1 MFYPVS
7 ASNKQDQI
15 ISIRK
20 LPDTLIVTL
29 KAKHPISFLQFTKQ
43 GATGYQFANFSCP
56 TLPKTTHA
64 GHNKKFSLNFT
75 RPQKQELQLAL
86 QPIPEQPSR
95 YVTYNKEGYYY
106 FTVQYHLPLPDEKRI
121 KMLRQKSLEVQKKKI
136 PVVLLDPGHG
146 GMDSG
151 TARGKIKE
159 KDLTLTVAQKIHKLL
174 LKSGRVFPI
183 LTRESDHYINLSRR
197 RNMVEEFNA
206 DLFISI
212 HVNAHHNRS
221 ISGFEVYTL
230 ASATDNTGPTRKL
243 ENQENLSLIIEEQS
257 LETLDQNLS
266 GILVDLKRSS
276 ILRESTQFAAEIR
289 DSIKKYMPSI
299 KRFHVKKGDFR
310 VLRNLT
316 APSVL
321 IETGYISN
329 YLDRRKLTSSR
340 EQDKLALT
348 MAKAILAW
356 FPEKQPVEITT
367 SAYPSFR
374 IIKLQKGD
382 TLERISIIHKVTIQ
396 KIRELNNLTTKDN
409 LSSKQRLILPA
420 K

>member
-1 MFYPVS
+1 
-7 ASNKQDQI
+7 
-15 ISIRK
+15 
-20 LPDTLIVTL
+20 
-29 KAKHPISFLQFTKQ
+29 
-43 GATGYQFANFSCP
+43 
-56 TLPKTTHA
+56 
-64 GHNKKFSLNFT
+64 
-75 RPQKQELQLAL
+75 
-86 QPIPEQPSR
+86 
-95 YVTYNKEGYYY
+95 
-106 FTVQYHLPLPDEKRI
+106 
-121 KMLRQKSLEVQKKKI
+121 
-136 PVVLLDPGHG
+136 
-146 GMDSG
+146 
-151 TARGKIKE
+151 
-159 KDLTLTVAQKIHKLL
+159 
-174 LKSGRVFPI
+174 
-183 LTRESDHYINLSRR
+183 
-197 RNMVEEFNA
+197 
-206 DLFISI
+206 
-212 HVNAHHNRS
+212 
-221 ISGFEVYTL
+221 
-230 ASATDNTGPTRKL
+230 
-243 ENQENLSLIIEEQS
+243 
-257 LETLDQNLS
+257 
-266 GILVDLKRSS
+266 VDLKRSS